1 MRIGVVRVGG
11 AGLRVAV
18 RGNRKKREK
27 KEKKPE
33 PSVLKNVTILM
44 AWRVLQAGCMREKKS
59 KKTLTSQKRRIE

>member
-1 MRIGVVRVGG
+1 MRRGG
-11 AGLRVAV
+11 AGLRVVV

-44 AWRVLQAGCMREKKS
+44 AW
-59 KKTLTSQKRRIE
+59 